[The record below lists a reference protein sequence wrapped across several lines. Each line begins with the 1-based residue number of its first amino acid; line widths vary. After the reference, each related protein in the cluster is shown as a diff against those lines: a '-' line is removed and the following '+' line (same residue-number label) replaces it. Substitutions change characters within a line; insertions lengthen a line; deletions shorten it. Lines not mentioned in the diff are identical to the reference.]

1 MAVGRENAQ
10 LAIGGAMLSDRCRIG
25 IARFSLAMAASF
37 ACSGAHAA
45 SMSFKCEERDGDKRT
60 PITIVYDGD
69 AEGTLKVS
77 APFGDVSLPAKKKSA
92 EGQTGVS
99 GIGAAKILMPDKA
112 AIEKCISSKADP
124 SDQDMQAIALIS
136 CKASTPL
143 AADPID
149 VTVDVRM
156 LLMDGVVMAE
166 LRRTYAE
173 KSALMG
179 GILTLEAFPPMGCEE
194 TK

>member
-1 MAVGRENAQ
+1 MISDRYRIRVARFW
-10 LAIGGAMLSDRCRIG
+10 LAIAS
-25 IARFSLAMAASF
+25 SF
-37 ACSGAHAA
+37 ACWGAHAA

-69 AEGTLKVS
+69 AEGSLKVS
-77 APFGDVSLPAKKKSA
+77 APFGDVSLPATKKSG
-92 EGQTGVS
+92 EGQIGIS
-99 GIGAAKILMPDKA
+99 GIGKAKILMPDKA

-124 SDQDMQAIALIS
+124 SDQDMQAIALIA

-143 AADPID
+143 AAEPID
-149 VTVDVRM
+149 ATVDVRM

-166 LRRTYAE
+166 LRRSYAE

-179 GILTLEAFPPMGCEE
+179 GSLTLEAFPPMGCEE
-194 TK
+194 AK